1 MIIRNYQ
8 ALQSSISRCTFD
20 IIILVPSAYQF
31 KAQLQFLLQR
41 FRSLLRT
48 DSPIHS
54 RPLWSFYRS
63 PMSLFNFIQKRGS
76 KPIPPAPGSIRREII
91 QNPSAR
97 ARASHSIT
105 PNSKSPSPSIQ
116 DRVRKV
122 GEAQTNGVRKR
133 KRPSQT
139 RLISDSDGSN
149 SDASSDLRVTRQR
162 VDHEDKRPRS
172 RNLRRQIDALQDG
185 NHSFPMV
192 HAAHI
197 ASVDRRSRYRLA
209 FPQNTGGPSLELQ
222 YPSAPDGEMY
232 GNQGPLQDVSPGLTS
247 CRFELV
253 EPIQSDDFKPLD
265 DIIETLE
272 VIVVH
277 YMQGLDASNF
287 TDDSHGLLR
296 RLKRAREKKD
306 GLLYTSIMREWNEG
320 IAQMKDDGVFTEVL
334 DKMNW
339 LDLSLIERILTQT
352 YVRTVSP
359 RVSTLRQY
367 ENGTDN
373 VYGELLPKFASEVF
387 RVTGLRPDHVF
398 VDLGSGVGNVV
409 LQAALEA
416 GCESWGCE
424 IMENAC
430 LLADLQE
437 QELKARCRLW
447 GLFSGSINLQRGD
460 FLENTAIRKALQRAD
475 VVLVNN
481 QAFTPELNDSLTNQ
495 FLDLKEGC
503 QIVSLKSFVPTG
515 HKINSRNLN
524 SAYNILDVVEKR
536 YYSACVSWT
545 DAGGSYFVSTKD
557 SSRLRKYAEKAICR
571 E

>member
-1 MIIRNYQ
+1 
-8 ALQSSISRCTFD
+8 
-20 IIILVPSAYQF
+20 
-31 KAQLQFLLQR
+31 
-41 FRSLLRT
+41 
-48 DSPIHS
+48 
-54 RPLWSFYRS
+54 
-63 PMSLFNFIQKRGS
+63 MSLFNFIQKRGS

-116 DRVRKV
+116 GRVRKV
-122 GEAQTNGVRKR
+122 GKAQTNGVRKR

-149 SDASSDLRVTRQR
+149 SDASSVLRVTRQR

-172 RNLRRQIDALQDG
+172 RNLRRQIDTLQDG

-197 ASVDRRSRYRLA
+197 ASVDKRS
-209 FPQNTGGPSLELQ
+209 
-222 YPSAPDGEMY
+222 
-232 GNQGPLQDVSPGLTS
+232 
-247 CRFELV
+247 RFELV

-320 IAQMKDDGVFTEVL
+320 IAQMKEDGVFTEVL

-503 QIVSLKSFVPTG
+503 QIVSLKSFVPAG

-557 SSRLRKYAEKAICR
+557 SSRLRKYAEKAIGR

>member
-1 MIIRNYQ
+1 
-8 ALQSSISRCTFD
+8 
-20 IIILVPSAYQF
+20 
-31 KAQLQFLLQR
+31 
-41 FRSLLRT
+41 
-48 DSPIHS
+48 
-54 RPLWSFYRS
+54 
-63 PMSLFNFIQKRGS
+63 MSLFNFIQKKGS
-76 KPIPPAPGSIRREII
+76 KPIPPVPGSIRRETIH
-91 QNPSAR
+91 NASATTGR
-97 ARASHSIT
+97 SYSVTSHSNT
-105 PNSKSPSPSIQ
+105 ALSSIQ
-116 DRVRKV
+116 GRVRKV
-122 GEAQTNGVRKR
+122 GKSQTNRSLHDNTR
-133 KRPSQT
+133 RLKRPSQS
-139 RLISDSDGSN
+139 RLISDSDDSGSEI
-149 SDASSDLRVTRQR
+149 SSDRRVIGQK
-162 VDHEDKRPRS
+162 VDHEDRRPRI
-172 RNLRRQIDALQDG
+172 RDLRRQTASPEEG
-185 NHSFPMV
+185 NRRFQMV

-197 ASVDRRSRYRLA
+197 ASLNRPSKYKLA
-209 FPQNTGGPSLELQ
+209 FPQDTGGTTVEVQ

-232 GNQGPLQDVSPGLTS
+232 ANQGPLRDGSPYLTS
-247 CRFELV
+247 CSFDLV
-253 EPIQSDDFKPLD
+253 EPSQSDDFKPLD
-265 DIIETLE
+265 DITETLE
-272 VIVVH
+272 VIVTH
-277 YMQGLDASNF
+277 YMQGLDTSKF

-306 GLLYTSIMREWNEG
+306 GLVYTSIMREWNEA
-320 IAQMKDDGVFTEVL
+320 ITRMKQNGLFTDVL
-334 DKMNW
+334 DKMDS

-373 VYGELLPKFASEVF
+373 VYGELLPKFASEIF
-387 RVTGLRPDHVF
+387 RITGLRPDHVF

-430 LLADLQE
+430 LLAELQE

-447 GLFSGSINLQRGD
+447 GLFSGRINLRRGD
-460 FLENTAIRKALQRAD
+460 FLETNAIHEALRRAD

-481 QAFTPELNDSLTNQ
+481 QAFTPELNDRLTNQ

-524 SAYNILDVVEKR
+524 SPYNVLGVVERR
-536 YYSACVSWT
+536 YFSACVSWT

-557 SSRLRKYAEKAICR
+557 SSRLRRFAEKNIGR
-571 E
+571 D

>member
-1 MIIRNYQ
+1 
-8 ALQSSISRCTFD
+8 
-20 IIILVPSAYQF
+20 
-31 KAQLQFLLQR
+31 
-41 FRSLLRT
+41 
-48 DSPIHS
+48 
-54 RPLWSFYRS
+54 
-63 PMSLFNFIQKRGS
+63 MSLFNFIQKRGS

-172 RNLRRQIDALQDG
+172 RNL
-185 NHSFPMV
+185 H
-192 HAAHI
+192 
-197 ASVDRRSRYRLA
+197 
-209 FPQNTGGPSLELQ
+209 
-222 YPSAPDGEMY
+222 
-232 GNQGPLQDVSPGLTS
+232 
-247 CRFELV
+247 
-253 EPIQSDDFKPLD
+253 DFKPLD